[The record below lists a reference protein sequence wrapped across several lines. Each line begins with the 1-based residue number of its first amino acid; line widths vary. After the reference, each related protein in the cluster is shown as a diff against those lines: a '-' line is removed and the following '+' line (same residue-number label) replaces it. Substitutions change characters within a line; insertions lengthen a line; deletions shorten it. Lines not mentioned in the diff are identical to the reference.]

1 MDYSRFSLRLVI
13 KLIIMLGLGMFSFQS
28 VLADIPLNS
37 LNRLGSDGAY
47 YWIIRVPGTYYLDIP
62 ESSFITSSEVAI
74 WIAASDVTLDGR
86 GKIISGPSAPLT
98 STGSGVYGVRVNGGQ
113 TINNVK
119 VKILR

>member
-62 ESSFITSSEVAI
+62 ESSLLLQVR
-74 WIAASDVTLDGR
+74 L
-86 GKIISGPSAPLT
+86 L
-98 STGSGVYGVRVNGGQ
+98 YG
-113 TINNVK
+113 
-119 VKILR
+119 LRQAMSLWMGEEK